1 MKKFTF
7 LFFSLL
13 LTFTA
18 KADKLLVSTS
28 EDTPEHVY
36 TIKNENGIVVGS
48 NTVDVG
54 TNNGVSFGEFA
65 FFAAEGDGNYYI
77 YSITEKKWLDYTKA
91 DSYNNTKNF
100 VSLSDTKNNY
110 FKIEESNNKAGAA
123 GRYQI
128 RPYNNTGVAGKYL
141 NYYQGA
147 DGSSKLGIWQESASV
162 DNGSCYVF
170 LYNDVEISDINKLN
184 NNIVYTLV
192 SSRGWL
198 MYNQNNSSVVASTAS
213 YKNITT
219 NAEASHFQWAV
230 YKSKNNKYYLFN
242 IAARCFIGNNSDE
255 AGRFPFLQDPD
266 CDIKIVESTK
276 NGYPFVFSTD
286 NYGAI
291 NHFNHTGEP
300 GVANWKGNDSQGGLR
315 SLNDDGSCH
324 KLTAVSTI
332 DEALLAT
339 IESNVD
345 YYESH
350 EDLVKE
356 QRSLKLYL
364 DEVKAYYK
372 DGNNWRIS
380 TELNAYS
387 QAEGD
392 EDLATAFDEAYE
404 YTTIRTTVEEVSAQ
418 RTRIERLVNN
428 LTINQPETGKYYT
441 LRCVNGMRRLSSVVS
456 ENRYEMSTEGTGTIN
471 TTFLLE
477 ANGENK
483 TLLAYGTGLY
493 ISTGANRDETNIN
506 AAHPKIEFLA
516 SDTKKGEYNIT
527 VNSTNSTRYI
537 YGALGHKNNHLD
549 SGTGDPETDSGYSWW
564 IEEVNSL
571 PVTISAA
578 KYASFYAPVA
588 VTIPEGVTA
597 YYLTEE
603 GISENSV
610 DMTPIEAGETIPA
623 NTGVIL
629 YGEAGTY
636 NFRIGGEAT
645 ADVRG
650 NLFAGTVAKT
660 NVADDAYILG
670 VKEGTVG
677 LYKVEG
683 ADTNGFTNGSHKAYL
698 PSSPATAALS
708 AGFSF
713 DFEGTT
719 AIEEVAT
726 ENSDNIYYDLSGRR
740 VENPT
745 RGIYIV
751 NGRKV
756 MVK

>member
-18 KADKLLVSTS
+18 KADKLLVSTI
-28 EDTPEHVY
+28 EGTPEHVY
-36 TIKNENGIVVGS
+36 TIKNENGVVVGS
-48 NTVDVG
+48 NTVDVR
-54 TNNGVSFGEFA
+54 TDNGVSIGEFA
-65 FFAAEGDGNYYI
+65 FYTAEEEGAYYI
-77 YSITEKKWLDYTKA
+77 YSVTEGKWLDYTKA
-91 DSYNNTKNF
+91 ASYNNTKNF

-162 DNGSCYVF
+162 DNGSCYTF
-170 LYNDVEISDINKLN
+170 LYKDVVISDINKLN

-230 YKSKNNKYYLFN
+230 YKSEKNKYYLFN
-242 IAARCFIGNNSDE
+242 IAASRFIGNNSDE
-255 AGRFPFLQDPD
+255 AGRFPFLEDPN
-266 CDIKIVESTK
+266 CDITIVESTK
-276 NGYPFVFSTD
+276 EGCPFIFSTD

-291 NHFNHTGEP
+291 NHFNHTAEP

-315 SLNDDGSCH
+315 ALNDDGSCH

-339 IESNVD
+339 IESKVD
-345 YYESH
+345 YYESNP
-350 EDLVKE
+350 ELAKE
-356 QRSLKLYL
+356 QSSLKLYL
-364 DEVKAYYK
+364 NEVKAYYN
-372 DGNNWRIS
+372 DGSNWRIS
-380 TELNAYS
+380 TSLNAYS

-392 EDLATAFDEAYE
+392 ENLATAFDEAYE
-404 YTTIRTTVEEVSAQ
+404 YTTIITTTVEEVRAQ
-418 RTRIERLVNN
+418 RTRIETLVNN

-441 LRCVNGMRRLSSVVS
+441 LRCVNGERLLSSVVS
-456 ENRYEMSTEGTGTIN
+456 NDRYEMSSEENTGTIN

-493 ISTGANRDETNIN
+493 MNTHAPVEVGVTPATVVFT
-506 AAHPKIEFLA
+506 AAATE
-516 SDTKKGEYNIT
+516 KGEYNIN
-527 VNSTNSTRYI
+527 VGTRYI
-537 YGALGHKNNHLD
+537 YGQGNTQNNHID
-549 SGTGDPETDSGYSWW
+549 SGTSNPGTNSGYSWW

-571 PVTISAA
+571 PVTISAVQ
-578 KYASFYAPVA
+578 YASFYAPVA

-597 YYLTEE
+597 YYLTSN
-603 GISENSV
+603 GVSESSV

-636 NFRIGGEAT
+636 NFIIGGEAT
-645 ADVRG
+645 ANVTG
-650 NLFAGTVAKT
+650 NLFAGTVAKA

-670 VKEGTVG
+670 VNDGGAVG
-677 LYKVEG
+677 LYKTETG
-683 ADTNGFTNGSHKAYL
+683 ANGSFTNGSHKAYL
-698 PSSPATAALS
+698 PSSALGTAALS
-708 AGFSF
+708 AGFTF

-719 AIEEVAT
+719 AIEEVVT
-726 ENSDNIYYDLSGRR
+726 EANDNIYYDLSGRR